1 MAAASGFVYFVRFE
15 RGPGEEVKE
24 LVERS
29 GRLTEGE
36 VLEVAGV
43 TVKVVEVEYQPGEG
57 ADDYGSAL
65 AERYEDVS

>member
-1 MAAASGFVYFVRFE
+1 MAASFGFAYFVRFE
-15 RGPGEEVKE
+15 REPSEEVKE

-29 GRLTEGE
+29 RRLTEGE

-43 TVKVVEVEYQPGEG
+43 MVKVVEVEYHPGEG

-65 AERYEDVS
+65 AEPC